1 MNKSQNVLKD
11 LDIGLLLQRLL
22 RHNATTR
29 LEILSKLRAVVRAGG
44 VEFLHCNK
52 LMIFEGFFIILSDAR
67 WEVRYHC
74 VLLIADFLP
83 YLGVETDACV
93 LVVLPQLI
101 RNLGHENLILR
112 RSVIQVLQ
120 RYLKYTNN
128 LQCFFRCYIQLGLE
142 SEEYSVKKGA
152 ILSLPSLLTEEYG
165 VENLY
170 ILFESLTH
178 LVSQG
183 EPTLFSPTYMAIQ
196 RIRKLIG
203 PIVFTEYLHKLE
215 KSGNMGLR
223 KLIEKCSNAKSS
235 RRSETTS
242 RNTVKIENIPNSYL
256 SFGVSGKKLDGARIK
271 NQSLK
276 FGIFESSI
284 VRNILNE
291 DDSMRIEGVE
301 QMKAVLKS
309 TDELNLLQDQ
319 LTVFLSFLSSLLDD
333 MNFNIIIAV
342 LGVYETLVEKLKGSL
357 KVHIKSLVLGLTK
370 LLGYSNL
377 VVREHCARVIH
388 KIMHEIP
395 PKLVLGV
402 LLTIKNHRNPRV
414 REAIINRITA
424 AVLTFPSY
432 SLDICELCEAISPLL
447 VDNKRRVRQA
457 ALECFATMGQV
468 MESSKL
474 GSLITIVESMELKYD
489 ADGLMRAFQAR
500 LARRKLPRCT
510 TNGLILYS
518 VNIPTSA
525 GRQGFLLPTGP
536 DIEWILGASCSTSPS
551 STCKS
556 NDDPRV
562 VNLKQEKAEV
572 RRYFKRKKRK
582 PSPEYVNQALK
593 SCYERS
599 LSEDSGLVT
608 KMNSSLE
615 NLHRTEPNRIKSCS
629 YPVINNISN
638 KQEKN
643 VFPEKRKG
651 THLLK
656 DSPIPLKPV
665 LARTNSA
672 SHQRKIRH
680 FKYTGQLNV
689 ENLRSV
695 EFNKRTRRPEPLK
708 CGYNVDCE
716 RKVNHSKEKNE
727 ILMLPFATNHDI
739 SVEKLQRS
747 QVIHPELV
755 HQERRKQFPVSEASI
770 EWKEQLPKLQDHQP
784 HKTVKQTT
792 VAKKKPFLTSPTTKR
807 NIPSSNEQYQVL
819 NNVHQNV
826 AGPPNQEHQPSNAGD
841 QKTGGGGG
849 HSEYDN
855 ISKNPEKALREILNS
870 ISDEN
875 WTKQVE
881 AMKNLDH
888 LASFHSSVVHC
899 HLHSVVLAV
908 IREIQNLRTSVARV
922 AIATLANLFI
932 NLKRQM
938 ETDLNLIIK
947 SLLHKYG
954 ENVGF
959 IREDIEKAL
968 DRIMENASLQK
979 VALAVIGGGS
989 IHRNAAVRKLAAEVL
1004 SKAVDEIGPGRLI
1017 TYHKEV
1023 AEQICFAAAEFV
1035 VDATPLA
1042 RYFGRKIYESLMSQP
1057 QFDKMLQ
1064 KCLPFS
1070 TLKNIESIL
1079 DTIKT
1084 KGIGEKPK
1092 ESVSA
1097 TLKK

>member
-1 MNKSQNVLKD
+1 MNKSQNILKD
-11 LDIGLLLQRLL
+11 VDIGLLLQRLL

-44 VEFLHCNK
+44 VQFLHCNK
-52 LMIFEGFFIILSDAR
+52 LMIFEGMFIILNDAR

-101 RNLGHENLILR
+101 QNLGHENLMLR

-120 RYLKYTNN
+120 RYLKYTNK
-128 LQCFFRCYIQLGLE
+128 LQCFFRCYIELGLE
-142 SEEYSVKKGA
+142 SEDYSVKKGA
-152 ILSLPSLLTEEYG
+152 ILSLPLVLTEEYG
-165 VENLY
+165 VEDLY
-170 ILFESLTH
+170 ILFESLTN

-183 EPTLFSPTYMAIQ
+183 EPTLFSPTYMAVQ
-196 RIRKLIG
+196 RIRKLVG
-203 PIVFTEYLHKLE
+203 PVVFTEYLHKLE

-223 KLIEKCSNAKSS
+223 KLIEKCRNVKSG
-235 RRSETTS
+235 RRSETCGKTIKRGS
-242 RNTVKIENIPNSYL
+242 IPNSYL
-256 SFGVSGKKLDGARIK
+256 SFGVSGKKLDGARTK

-276 FGIFESSI
+276 FGIFEPRI
-284 VRNILNE
+284 IKNILNE
-291 DDSMRIEGVE
+291 DDSLRIESAE

-309 TDELNLLQDQ
+309 AVKLNLLHDQ
-319 LTVFLSFLSSLLDD
+319 LAVFLSFLSSLLDD
-333 MNFNIIIAV
+333 MNFNVIIAV
-342 LGVYETLVEKLKGSL
+342 LGVYEALVEKLKGSL

-388 KIMHEIP
+388 KLMHETP

-402 LLTIKNHRNPRV
+402 LLTLKNHRNPRV

-432 SLDICELCEAISPLL
+432 SLDICELCEAVSPLL

-468 MESSKL
+468 LESSKL
-474 GSLITIVESMELKYD
+474 GSLITIIESMELKYD
-489 ADGLMRAFQAR
+489 CDGLMRAFQAR

-510 TNGLILYS
+510 TDGLILYS

-556 NDDPRV
+556 NDGLRV
-562 VNLKQEKAEV
+562 INLKQKTEEV
-572 RRYFKRKKRK
+572 RQYINRKKRK
-582 PSPEYVNQALK
+582 PSLEYVNQSLK
-593 SCYERS
+593 SCHERS

-608 KMNSSLE
+608 KLNTSLE
-615 NLHRTEPNRIKSCS
+615 NLHRTEPGRIKSCS
-629 YPVINNISN
+629 YPVINHISN
-638 KQEKN
+638 KQVEN
-643 VFPEKRKG
+643 VFPEKGKG
-651 THLLK
+651 TYLLK

-665 LARTNSA
+665 LARTTSA
-672 SHQRKIRH
+672 SHQGKIRN
-680 FKYTGQLNV
+680 FKYTSQPNL
-689 ENLRSV
+689 ENLRSL
-695 EFNKRTRRPEPLK
+695 EFNKRKKGPELPK
-708 CGYNVDCE
+708 HGDN
-716 RKVNHSKEKNE
+716 
-727 ILMLPFATNHDI
+727 MLPCALNNDI

-747 QVIHPELV
+747 QMIHPELV
-755 HQERRKQFPVSEASI
+755 HQERKKQFPVSEASI
-770 EWKEQLPKLQDHQP
+770 EWKEQLPKLLDHQS
-784 HKTVKQTT
+784 HTTVKQTT
-792 VAKKKPFLTSPTTKR
+792 VVKKKPFLTSPATKR
-807 NIPSSNEQYQVL
+807 NKPSSNEECRVH
-819 NNVHQNV
+819 NNVHLNII
-826 AGPPNQEHQPSNAGD
+826 AGPPNQEHPPSNAGD
-841 QKTGGGGG
+841 QKPGDSG

-855 ISKNPEKALREILNS
+855 ISKNPEKALREILIS

-875 WTKQVE
+875 WTKEVE
-881 AMKNLDH
+881 AMKNLDY
-888 LASFHSSVVHC
+888 LASFHSSMVHC

-922 AIATLANLFI
+922 AIATLANLFVH
-932 NLKRQM
+932 LKRQM

-968 DRIMENASLQK
+968 DSIMENVSQQK
-979 VALAVIGGGS
+979 VALAVIGVGS
-989 IHRNAAVRKLAAEVL
+989 NHRNAAIRKLAAEVL

-1017 TYHKEV
+1017 SYHKDV
-1023 AEQICFAAAEFV
+1023 AEQICFAAAEFL

-1057 QFDKMLQ
+1057 QFYKMLQ

-1092 ESVSA
+1092 ESGSA

>member
-608 KMNSSLE
+608 KMKYVAVKLQCTQYTCRTCTSSE
-615 NLHRTEPNRIKSCS
+615 NL
-629 YPVINNISN
+629 
-638 KQEKN
+638 
-643 VFPEKRKG
+643 
-651 THLLK
+651 
-656 DSPIPLKPV
+656 
-665 LARTNSA
+665 
-672 SHQRKIRH
+672 
-680 FKYTGQLNV
+680 
-689 ENLRSV
+689 
-695 EFNKRTRRPEPLK
+695 
-708 CGYNVDCE
+708 VD
-716 RKVNHSKEKNE
+716 V
-727 ILMLPFATNHDI
+727 MLPFATNHDI

-755 HQERRKQFPVSEASI
+755 HQER
-770 EWKEQLPKLQDHQP
+770 
-784 HKTVKQTT
+784 
-792 VAKKKPFLTSPTTKR
+792 
-807 NIPSSNEQYQVL
+807 PSSNEQYQVL